1 MKKNNIIFIGL
12 ILLAGFIRLI
22 PHPWNFT
29 PLLAA
34 CIFSGSK
41 IKSNGLA
48 LFVPLLSI
56 FLSDMYIGL
65 YSGMVWVYSGYILTI
80 LISVYLGKSNTLNS
94 KLLNVAIG
102 SLIFF
107 IISNFGVWISGLM
120 YPLNFV
126 GFSECYIAAIPFYK
140 NTLLGTIIYSGVF
153 FGIAEILER
162 KITTEMSTAKS

>member
-1 MKKNNIIFIGL
+1 
-12 ILLAGFIRLI
+12 
-22 PHPWNFT
+22 
-29 PLLAA
+29 
-34 CIFSGSK
+34 
-41 IKSNGLA
+41 
-48 LFVPLLSI
+48 
-56 FLSDMYIGL
+56 MYIGL
-65 YSGMVWVYSGYILTI
+65 YSGMVWVYLGYILTI

-140 NTLLGTIIYSGVF
+140 NTFLGTIIYSGVF

-162 KITTEMSTAKS
+162 KITTEMSTVKS

>member
-12 ILLAGFIRLI
+12 ILLSGFIRLI

-41 IKSNGLA
+41 IKPNRLA
-48 LFVPLLSI
+48 IFIPLFAI
-56 FLSDMYIGL
+56 FLGDMIIGF
-65 YSGMVWVYSGYILTI
+65 YSGMVWVYAGYILTI
-80 LISVYLGKSNTLNS
+80 SISVYLGKSNSLSS
-94 KLLNVAIG
+94 KLLNVVFG

-107 IISNFGVWISGLM
+107 IISNFGVWISGLL

-126 GFSECYIAAIPFYK
+126 GFSECYIEAIPFYK
-140 NTLLGTIIYSGVF
+140 NTFFGTILYSWAF

-162 KITTEMSTAKS
+162 KITSEISIAKS

>member
-34 CIFSGSK
+34 CIFSGRK
-41 IKSNGLA
+41 IKPIGLA
-48 LFVPLLSI
+48 IFVPLLAI
-56 FLSDMYIGL
+56 FLGDTFIGF
-65 YSGMVWVYSGYILTI
+65 YSGMVWVYAGYIFTI
-80 LISVYLGKSNTLNS
+80 SISVYFRKSNTLNS
-94 KLLNVAIG
+94 KLLNVVFG
-102 SLIFF
+102 SFIFF
-107 IISNFGVWISGLM
+107 IISNFSVWISGLL
-120 YPLNFV
+120 YPLNIV

-140 NTLLGTIIYSGVF
+140 NTLFGTILYSGIF

-162 KITTEMSTAKS
+162 KFITEIATDKS

>member
-12 ILLAGFIRLI
+12 ILLSGFIRLI

-41 IKSNGLA
+41 IKPNGLA
-48 LFVPLLSI
+48 IFTPLLAI
-56 FLSDMYIGL
+56 FLGDMFIGF
-65 YSGMVWVYSGYILTI
+65 YSGMVWVYAGYILTI
-80 LISVYLGKSNTLNS
+80 LISIYLGKSTSLNS
-94 KLLNVAIG
+94 KLLNVVFG

-107 IISNFGVWISGLM
+107 IISNFGVWTSGLI

-140 NTLLGTIIYSGVF
+140 NTVFGTILYSGVF

-162 KITTEMSTAKS
+162 KFITEIVTAKS